1 MNIGL
6 QPLATWVAK
15 IQEKKKG
22 LIRTYINKSVFGKK
36 FIEN

>member
-6 QPLATWVAK
+6 QPVATWVAK
-15 IQEKKKG
+15 IQENKKG
-22 LIRTYINKSVFGKK
+22 LIRTYINKSDFEKK